1 MYLRKPLY
9 FMVIQDQMMIFSEKY
24 IGKIKI
30 NLVLYF
36 EWKCDYATEN
46 YTLVGRLRYQK
57 ENLCVLINKQNI
69 LGKENVKS

>member
-30 NLVLYF
+30 QFSSLFRVEMRL
-36 EWKCDYATEN
+36 CDRKLHISWEVA
-46 YTLVGRLRYQK
+46 LSKRKSLRFDK
-57 ENLCVLINKQNI
+57 
-69 LGKENVKS
+69 

>member
-30 NLVLYF
+30 NLVHYF
-36 EWKCDYATEN
+36 EWKFDGKLHISWEVA
-46 YTLVGRLRYQK
+46 LLKRKSLRFDK
-57 ENLCVLINKQNI
+57 
-69 LGKENVKS
+69 